1 MGRTPSTFSE
11 QAIHDNKSVAR
22 FNKMSN
28 RTICCRSQLRC
39 EKWRIPSIKKLQ
51 TMITNPLNTSYEDI
65 YEDSINDRGE
75 IVIDIK
81 AKSKRGA
88 EKISCVVNSIHL
100 TQLYSHMSICEWRK
114 KESDRKCIIKVKV
127 LITEL
132 DVFSVT
138 AIQGFI

>member
-1 MGRTPSTFSE
+1 
-11 QAIHDNKSVAR
+11 
-22 FNKMSN
+22 
-28 RTICCRSQLRC
+28 
-39 EKWRIPSIKKLQ
+39 
-51 TMITNPLNTSYEDI
+51 MITNPLNTSYEDI

-88 EKISCVVNSIHL
+88 EKISCVVNSINL
-100 TQLYSHMSICEWRK
+100 TQLYSHMSVCEWRK